1 MQEKYLNLGE
11 MEDEYFNFLIKKIGP
26 DIKHSSFRELLTKLY
41 RTDFTWT
48 FREDRRRALDGV
60 QLRYRLFSDQ
70 ALLLAEKLNIH
81 KYITGPCSVLEMMA
95 ALVERCEES
104 IMTDSAMG
112 DRTGQW
118 FWGMI
123 SSLGLSDMTDDNY
136 NEYHVECVI
145 KKFLNHQYALNGK
158 GGLFTVENGR
168 DLRKEE
174 IWTQLCWYLDS
185 IS

>member
-1 MQEKYLNLGE
+1 
-11 MEDEYFNFLIKKIGP
+11 
-26 DIKHSSFRELLTKLY
+26 
-41 RTDFTWT
+41 
-48 FREDRRRALDGV
+48 
-60 QLRYRLFSDQ
+60 
-70 ALLLAEKLNIH
+70 
-81 KYITGPCSVLEMMA
+81 
-95 ALVERCEES
+95 
-104 IMTDSAMG
+104 
-112 DRTGQW
+112 
-118 FWGMI
+118 MI

-145 KKFLNHQYALNGK
+145 KKLLNHQYALNGK

>member
-11 MEDEYFNFLIKKIGP
+11 MKDEYFNFLIKKIGP

-48 FREDRRRALDGV
+48 FREDRRRALDGI

-70 ALLLAEKLNIH
+70 ALLLADM
-81 KYITGPCSVLEMMA
+81 PPSVLEVIVGIA
-95 ALVERCEES
+95 VRCEET
-104 IMTDSAMG
+104 IMDDPRYG

-123 SSLGLSDMTDDNY
+123 SSLGFSDMTDDNY

-158 GGLFTVENGR
+158 GGLFTVENGK

>member
-1 MQEKYLNLGE
+1 MEEKCLSLSE
-11 MEDEYFNFLIKKIGP
+11 MKNKYFNFLIEKVGP
-26 DIKHSSFRELLTKLY
+26 DIKHSSFRELLIKLY
-41 RTDFTWT
+41 YTDFTWT

-60 QLRYRLFSDQ
+60 HLRYRLFSDQ
-70 ALLLAEKLNIH
+70 ARLLADM
-81 KYITGPCSVLEMMA
+81 PPSVLEVMVGVA
-95 ALVERCEES
+95 VRCEET
-104 IMTDSAMG
+104 IMDDPRYG

-118 FWGMI
+118 FWGMV

-145 KKFLNHQYALNGK
+145 EKFLSHQYKPNGE
-158 GGLFTVENGR
+158 GGLFTIKNVDK